1 MQPQRTN
8 SLRSVL
14 LLNVHS
20 MPPKDLF
27 DKGNDVQMML
37 GNGAL
42 ADEFRE
48 AFQSMFILGNSP
60 GRSHN

>member
-1 MQPQRTN
+1 
-8 SLRSVL
+8 
-14 LLNVHS
+14 

-48 AFQSMFILGNSP
+48 LFVDVHPWKLSRSIPQLTGDRAGNRSP
-60 GRSHN
+60 

>member
-1 MQPQRTN
+1 
-8 SLRSVL
+8 
-14 LLNVHS
+14 